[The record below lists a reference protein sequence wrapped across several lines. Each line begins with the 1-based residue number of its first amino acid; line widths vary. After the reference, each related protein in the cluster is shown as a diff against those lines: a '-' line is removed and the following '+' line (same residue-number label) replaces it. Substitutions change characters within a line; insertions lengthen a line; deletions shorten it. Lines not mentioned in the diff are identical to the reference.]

1 MTATPSSRERQRN
14 LADQIRRNCSLV
26 AARRS
31 SDAALLHG
39 IGLPRVMKY
48 AGVLAVLTLT
58 AGADAFV
65 PMSGA
70 KPFLTQTHNFA
81 INMGD
86 QRGSSRISIKDAY
99 NRRNLDFEQR
109 RELDAL
115 LAQKKKTDT
124 LLAGVGVAAAAGAYV
139 AYAQGLIG

>member
-1 MTATPSSRERQRN
+1 MKA
-14 LADQIRRNCSLV
+14 C
-26 AARRS
+26 
-31 SDAALLHG
+31 ALLCVT
-39 IGLPRVMKY
+39 LLA
-48 AGVLAVLTLT
+48 AGDAFQPPLT
-58 AGADAFV
+58 AHTV
-65 PMSGA
+65 VR
-70 KPFLTQTHNFA
+70 THST
-81 INMGD
+81 IRMGD
-86 QRGSSRISIKDAY
+86 QRGSSRIRIKDAY

>member
-1 MTATPSSRERQRN
+1 
-14 LADQIRRNCSLV
+14 
-26 AARRS
+26 
-31 SDAALLHG
+31 
-39 IGLPRVMKY
+39 MKY

-70 KPFLTQTHNFA
+70 NPHLTQTHNFA
-81 INMGD
+81 IRMGD

-139 AYAQGLIG
+139 AYSQGLIG